1 MKDFRE
7 LTVWQ
12 KAHLVTLEVYRHTNS
27 FPLEER
33 YGLTSQLRRAV
44 LSIPMNIAEGCG
56 QRTDKDFAYFLQ
68 IAFGSANETEYA
80 LLLSKELGYLE
91 EVYYSELQIALE
103 EVKRMLASLIAKVKD
118 NQQAES

>member
-12 KAHLVTLEVYRHTNS
+12 KAHSVTLEVYRHSNS
-27 FPLEER
+27 FPQEER

-56 QRTDKDFAYFLQ
+56 RRTDKDFAYFLQ

-103 EVKRMLASLIAKVKD
+103 EVKRMLASLITKVKN